1 MRRAAILLER
11 KPRET
16 LVKTAFPRDLLTN
29 LAISSG
35 CEGILVA
42 TFAHSGSLVPRV
54 IGLKLPFRFRPNR
67 DIPQARSNDGLWRDL
82 DPLGRT

>member
-1 MRRAAILLER
+1 MPAILRER

-35 CEGILVA
+35 CEDTPVA
-42 TFAHSGSLVPRV
+42 TDAQSGSLVPRV
-54 IGLKLPFRFRPNR
+54 ISLKLAIFRS
-67 DIPQARSNDGLWRDL
+67 AG
-82 DPLGRT
+82 

>member
-1 MRRAAILLER
+1 VLAILLER

-35 CEGILVA
+35 CED
-42 TFAHSGSLVPRV
+42 TP
-54 IGLKLPFRFRPNR
+54 
-67 DIPQARSNDGLWRDL
+67 
-82 DPLGRT
+82 GRYRCPER

>member
-1 MRRAAILLER
+1 VIAPRGFDEALRHAIAFSWEDAKACAVPAILLER

-35 CEGILVA
+35 CED
-42 TFAHSGSLVPRV
+42 TP
-54 IGLKLPFRFRPNR
+54 
-67 DIPQARSNDGLWRDL
+67 
-82 DPLGRT
+82 GRYRCPER